1 MKLHHFL
8 IFFIYLNFISPVNSQ
23 NLEEQII
30 EAINKTEAF
39 DAPKEKRIQNLRV
52 KLEQLPEEE
61 TLRRYQVNL
70 ELFNEYRIFKQD
82 SAFQY
87 ALQLRQLAN
96 DLDSIPLI
104 ATAAFNLSDIS
115 VSAGMYKE
123 ALDFMETI
131 EVEKLP
137 ENMRS
142 LYYGLYGRLYNEM
155 AEYSNLPYF
164 SSKYLKKASEYR
176 QSALSYTEQ
185 GTFFNLFLKSFI
197 EYKHGSLKNALPSFQ
212 ELLKLDLG
220 LRDQALVHYF
230 IGDINLQLNNKQE
243 AIFHFSKA
251 SIADIKNSTKETLAM
266 IRLAELYFETGKTKT
281 ASILIRKAN
290 EDAVFYGAQ
299 QRKLRVGA
307 ILPIIEK
314 QMVAQIEEQRQKL
327 YRQNIIVSLLLFFVI
342 GLAIVIF
349 TQVLKM
355 KKARRI
361 IENAHIEL
369 KSTNKKIVQVNEQIN
384 LKNTQLNRLNNKL
397 LEANKIKEEYIG
409 FFFTQDAGIFEK
421 FREFKSKIERDLKD
435 ENLNK
440 LNYTVNHLNLK
451 REKEKLLV
459 NFDEA
464 FIKLFPNFIEEFN
477 SLLKPDEQI
486 ILKNGQLLNKELR
499 IFALIRLGIHHNE
512 VIAQILG
519 YSVNSIYA
527 YKTKIRKKSKLNK
540 KEFDRKLMENTTLK
554 L

>member
-1 MKLHHFL
+1 MKLHHF
-8 IFFIYLNFISPVNSQ
+8 ITVFVYLSFVSPINSQ
-23 NLEEQII
+23 NLEKQII
-30 EAINKTEAF
+30 EAIEKTATF
-39 DAPKEKRIQNLRV
+39 DALKEKRIQNL
-52 KLEQLPEEE
+52 KLKLVQLPEKNN
-61 TLRRYQVNL
+61 LRRYQVNL

-87 ALQLRQLAN
+87 ALRLRQLAK

-123 ALDFMETI
+123 ALEFMETI

-164 SSKYLKKASEYR
+164 SSRYLKQAREYR
-176 QSALSYTEQ
+176 KSALGYTEK
-185 GTFFNLFLKSFI
+185 GTFFNLFLQSFF
-197 EYKHGSLKNALPSFQ
+197 EYKHDSLKNALSNF
-212 ELLKLDLG
+212 EDLLKLNLGFRDL
-220 LRDQALVHYF
+220 ALVHYF
-230 IGDINLQLNNKQE
+230 IGDIHSQLNNKEE
-243 AIFHFSKA
+243 AITHFSKA
-251 SIADIKNSTKETLAM
+251 SIADIKNSTKENLAM
-266 IRLAELYFETGKTKT
+266 IRLAELYFESGKIKT

-290 EDAVFYGAQ
+290 DDAAFYGAQ
-299 QRKLRVGA
+299 QRKLRVAA

-314 QMVAQIEEQRQKL
+314 QLVAQIEKQKQKL

-342 GLAIVIF
+342 GFAVVILI
-349 TQVLKM
+349 QVLRM
-355 KKARRI
+355 KRARKI
-361 IENAHIEL
+361 IEKAHDEL
-369 KSTNKKIVQVNEQIN
+369 KSTNQRIVQVNDQIN
-384 LKNTQLNRLNNKL
+384 SKNKQLNQLNDKL

-435 ENLNK
+435 EDINK
-440 LNYTVNHLNLK
+440 LNYTVNNLNLK

-540 KEFDRKLMENTTLK
+540 KKFDQELIENTTLK